1 LKSGVF
7 QSLPLHPKFSLL
19 KNKNTIGVHF
29 TGNFGYI
36 DNMGF
41 LVIKENR
48 LGIIFM
54 HMIWSMRF

>member
-1 LKSGVF
+1 
-7 QSLPLHPKFSLL
+7 L

-41 LVIKENR
+41 LVIKEN
-48 LGIIFM
+48 IKESSSPDIK
-54 HMIWSMRF
+54 